1 LALIAASLFAAQAT
15 DGYFANFL
23 LLVGKVPLESG
34 ACPAK

>member
-1 LALIAASLFAAQAT
+1 MIAAAPFAAHAT

-23 LLVGKVPLESG
+23 LLVGKVLPESC